1 MEGLFKRILKGILID
16 FFPYNMDCEFF
27 FSVMGGHY
35 PLKGTNSRKCH
46 LLLQH
51 HEKVAEWDRTSSS
64 AFTSEPITILAQV
77 YHELGMQA

>member
-51 HEKVAEWDRTSSS
+51 HEKVAE
-64 AFTSEPITILAQV
+64 
-77 YHELGMQA
+77 